1 MLCKVEVHT
10 DLLEY
15 IDSGIGHLPDGL
27 DGFVQALYA
36 IGGEAPQF
44 LHPNSP
50 YFAQDPK
57 YWGTCLLMAIEAKS
71 KNHSAGNCAPPN
83 RAQMTIW
90 VVNKNFQK
98 VFAAA
103 VVGKFLLHKHFNE
116 NA

>member
-1 MLCKVEVHT
+1 MHHT
-10 DLLEY
+10 ALLEY
-15 IDSGIGHLPDGL
+15 ISSGFKDQPYSVDS
-27 DGFVQALYA
+27 FVPALYA

-103 VVGKFLLHKHFNE
+103 VVCKFLLHKHFNE